1 MTPPLS
7 TLTASIF
14 CVSEAAAVFDACGD
28 AGEDAGGGVSDAAV
42 VSDAAAFS
50 EARAVESPRRRA
62 EGVNDSEAARTR
74 TQAARRTAEHAVRQ
88 TARQARKHAV
98 RQTEG

>member
-14 CVSEAAAVFDACGD
+14 CVSEAAAVCDAAAVFDACDD
-28 AGEDAGGGVSDAAV
+28 AGEDAGGG

-62 EGVNDSEAARTR
+62 EGVNDSEAARTKK
-74 TQAARRTAEHAVRQ
+74 QAGRRATEHAVRQ
-88 TARQARKHAV
+88 TARQAR
-98 RQTEG
+98 RQAQT